1 MSGTLDHIRT
11 SAYAFDNAG
20 EETRRRFVALPAL
33 YDPSTKRHLRDR
45 GLGRGWNCLEVGAGN
60 GSIAA
65 WLAQQV
71 APTGSVLATDI
82 DTRFLDP
89 LDVPCLTVQQHD
101 IVTDPLPSGFFDLIH
116 ERLVLIHLPE
126 RRAVLERL
134 IEALKPGGW
143 LLLEDF
149 DCSILHAN
157 PDPNLAPDPPASV
170 KGLQDVLTARGCDLL
185 CGRRLPWLLRA
196 HGLQDVEAESR
207 GLVCT
212 GASLFASGM
221 QANIEQVH
229 DEILATGVTQER
241 FDADHALMNDPGE
254 AFLTPVMWSAW
265 GRRPS

>member
-1 MSGTLDHIRT
+1 MFRAVDHVRT
-11 SAYAFDNAG
+11 STYALDNAG

-33 YDPSTKRHLRDR
+33 YDPITKRHLRDR

-82 DTRFLDP
+82 DTRFLDR
-89 LDVPCLTVQQHD
+89 LDLPCLTVQRHD

-116 ERLVLIHLPE
+116 ARLVLLHLPQ
-126 RRAVLERL
+126 RQAVLERL

-143 LLLEDF
+143 LVIEDL
-149 DCSILHAN
+149 DCSSLVAD
-157 PDPNLAPDPPASV
+157 PDVGLARDPAATIEAF
-170 KGLQDVLTARGCDLL
+170 QAVLTARGCDLL
-185 CGRRLPWLLRA
+185 YGRRIPWLLRA
-196 HGLQDVEAESR
+196 QGLQDVEAESR
-207 GLVCT
+207 GLLCA
-212 GASLFASGM
+212 GASFYASWT

-241 FDADHALMNDPGE
+241 FDDDHARLNDPGE
-254 AFLTPVMWSAW
+254 AFLTPVMWSVW

>member
-1 MSGTLDHIRT
+1 MSGTLDRIRT
-11 SAYAFDNAG
+11 STYALDNAG

-71 APTGSVLATDI
+71 APSGSVLATDI
-82 DTRFLDP
+82 DTRFLDQ
-89 LDVPCLTVQQHD
+89 LDLPCLSVQQHD

-116 ERLVLIHLPE
+116 ARLVLLHLPQ
-126 RRAVLERL
+126 RQAVLERL

-143 LLLEDF
+143 LVIEDL
-149 DCSILHAN
+149 DCSNLDAN
-157 PDPNLAPDPPASV
+157 PDVDLAPDTPATI
-170 KGLQDVLTARGCDLL
+170 GALQAVLTARGCDLL
-185 CGRRLPWLLRA
+185 YGRRIPWLLRA
-196 HGLQDVEAESR
+196 QGLQDVEAESR
-207 GLVCT
+207 GLLCA
-212 GASLFASGM
+212 GASFFATWT

-241 FDADHALMNDPGE
+241 FDADHARLNDPGE